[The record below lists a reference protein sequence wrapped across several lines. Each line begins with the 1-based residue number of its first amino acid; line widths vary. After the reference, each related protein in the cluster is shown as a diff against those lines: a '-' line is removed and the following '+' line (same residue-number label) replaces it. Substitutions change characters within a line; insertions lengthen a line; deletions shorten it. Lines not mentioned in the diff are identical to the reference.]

1 MATIILGAAGAA
13 LGGAVGGTAFG
24 LSSAVIGR
32 AIGASIGRSLDQQ
45 LLGGGAGAVETGRV
59 DRFRLTGASE
69 GAPISHIYGQ
79 MRVAGQV
86 IWATRFK
93 EEVTTSG
100 GGKGGPPKPTVRD
113 YSYSVSLAIALCE
126 GPIGRIGRV
135 WADGQVVERGNLN
148 MRVYRGTEDQLPDPK
163 IEATEGTG
171 NAPAYRGIAY
181 VVLEDLDLG
190 QFGNR
195 VPQLSFEVLRP
206 DLDEQHP
213 ETTRALGVQG
223 VALVPGTG
231 EYGLATTPV
240 HYQDGLGHNRTANVN
255 SPGTRTDFQKSLD
268 DLSDEI
274 PGCRAASL
282 IVSWFGDNLRCADC
296 TLKPKVEQVDVE
308 GFGMPWNVSGQ
319 SRPEADILPE
329 LEGKSLYG
337 GTPTDQ
343 SVLEAI
349 RQLKTSEKEV
359 MFYPFILMEQLQGN
373 SLLDPWSGEPGQP
386 ALPWRGRITTSL
398 APTVPGS
405 PDGTAFAE
413 TEVAAFFG
421 TAARTDFM
429 VSYVDG
435 AGHPV
440 VGADVGNAGSAIIR
454 IDYNGPQEWSYRRFI
469 LHYAHLCA
477 AAGGVESF
485 CIGSEMRALTQIRG
499 AGNSFPA
506 VQALQSLAADVRAI
520 LGPDVKIS
528 YAADWSE
535 YFGYHPQDGSGDV
548 YFHLDPLWADANIDF
563 VGIDNYMPLS
573 DWRDGEDH
581 LDADWGAIYNGAYLQ
596 ANILGGE
603 GFDWYYHSPEA
614 REAQIR
620 TPISDGAH
628 HEPWVFRYKDLPS
641 WWESYHHNRVAGS
654 RSETSTPWEPGS
666 KPIRFTEIGCAA
678 IDKATNQPNR
688 FLDPKSSE
696 TGLPHFSDGTPDE
709 LIQYTYL
716 TAVQE
721 FWARDEN
728 NLTSAF
734 TGLKMIDMSHSYVWA
749 WDTRPFPYFPNNTAL
764 WSDGDNYARG
774 HWLNG
779 RMGARTLASVVRD
792 ICHRSGVSQIDT
804 SDLYGYLRGYA
815 VDGSGDARA
824 ALQPLMLS
832 HGFDAVERE
841 GLLRFS
847 NRDGHQDH
855 NINRAR
861 LSLPEDGGAPIEF
874 SRNPTAEVAGR
885 VRLTF
890 VETGSDYSTK
900 SVEAIFPDES
910 TYSVSTSELPLALTS
925 SEGQAIVERW
935 LAEARIARD
944 QVKFSLPVSNLGV
957 GAGDTVSLLSEDG
970 TLATYRIDHVEHSD
984 RLLLEASRVEA
995 GVYLGATPLEET
1007 PAVRPFTAAVPVL
1020 PVFLDLP
1027 IIRDTNAAHAPYL
1040 AISAEPW
1047 PGPVAVYS
1055 SATDSDYRLNT
1066 ITEQGAVY
1074 GITESAIQRCSS
1086 GIIDGGEALRVRLGS
1101 GALQSVEWGAVLNGA
1116 NLAAIGDG
1124 TGSGWEIFQFQNA
1137 ALVGPGE
1144 YDLSTRLRG
1153 QLGTD
1158 AIMPDVWPAGS
1169 HFVLLDGNVNQIDM
1183 SLSERGLAR
1192 HYRIGVAG
1200 RALVDPSYT
1209 HVVSAFDG
1217 VGLRPYA
1224 PAHLTV
1230 WPEDGGDLSVSWIR
1244 RTRVDGDNWNSF
1256 DVPLGE
1262 DSELYSIRVVAP
1274 DNSVVRE
1281 SYSVV
1286 PNWTY
1291 STALQA
1297 ADAVTLP
1304 YRIEVR
1310 QISQSYGAGLSTS
1323 CEIA

>member
-32 AIGASIGRSLDQQ
+32 AIGASLGRSLDQQ
-45 LLGGGAGAVETGRV
+45 LMGGGGDVVENGRV
-59 DRFRLTGASE
+59 DRFRLTGAGE
-69 GAPISHIYGQ
+69 GSPISHIYGQ

-93 EEVTTSG
+93 EEVATSG
-100 GGKGGPPKPTVRD
+100 GGKGGPPKPTVRN

-126 GPIGRIGRV
+126 GEISRVGRV
-135 WADGQVVERGNLN
+135 WADGQPVERDDLN
-148 MRVYRGTEDQLPDPK
+148 MRVYPGTEDQLPDPK
-163 IEATEGTG
+163 IEATEGAG
-171 NAPAYRGIAY
+171 HAPAYRGIAY

-206 DLDEQHP
+206 ELNRDAP
-213 ETTRALGVQG
+213 ETTLALGVQA

-231 EYGLATTPV
+231 EYALATTPV

-255 SPGTRTDFQKSLD
+255 SPGTQTDFQRSMNNLT
-268 DLSDEI
+268 EEV
-274 PGCRAASL
+274 PGCSAASL
-282 IVSWFGDNLRCADC
+282 VVSWFGDNLRCAECDI
-296 TLKPKVEQVDVE
+296 KPKVEQVEAE
-308 GFGMPWNVSGQ
+308 GFGMPWNVSGLT
-319 SRPEADILPE
+319 RPEADILPE
-329 LEGKSLYG
+329 LEGRSLYG

-343 SVLEAI
+343 SVVEAI
-349 RQLKTSEKEV
+349 THLNSLGKDV
-359 MFYPFILMEQLQGN
+359 MFYPFILMEQLEGN
-373 SLLDPWSGEPGQP
+373 TLLNPWSGEPGQP

-398 APTVPGS
+398 APQVPGS
-405 PDGTAFAE
+405 PDGTAFAD

-421 TAARTDFM
+421 NAQPSDFT
-429 VSYVDG
+429 VSYIDG

-440 VGADVGNAGSAIIR
+440 VGAGPAGAGVANIR
-454 IDYNGPQEWSYRRFI
+454 ITYSGPAEFSYRRFI

-506 VQALQSLAADVRAI
+506 VDALRTLAADVRQI
-520 LGPDVKIS
+520 LGTECKIS

-548 YFHLDPLWADANIDF
+548 YFHLDALWADDNIDF
-563 VGIDNYMPLS
+563 IGIDNYMPLS
-573 DWRDGEDH
+573 DWRDGLDH
-581 LDADWGAIYNGAYLQ
+581 QDAEWGAIHNRAYLQ

-603 GFDWYYHSPEA
+603 GYDWYYHSDEA

-620 TPISDGAH
+620 TAITDGAH
-628 HEPWVFRYKDLPS
+628 NEPWVFRYKDLPN
-641 WWESYHHNRVAGS
+641 WWENYHHNRVAGI

-696 TGLPHFSDGTPDE
+696 TGLPYFSDGTPDE
-709 LIQYTYL
+709 LIQHSYL

-721 FWARDEN
+721 FWSREAN
-728 NLTSAF
+728 NPVSAF
-734 TGLKMIDMSHSYVWA
+734 SGLKMLDTSHSYVWA
-749 WDTRPFPYFPNNTAL
+749 WDTRPFPYFPNNTEL
-764 WSDGDNYARG
+764 WSDGDNYRRG

-779 RMGARTLASVVRD
+779 RMGARTLASAVRD
-792 ICHRSGVSQIDT
+792 ICQRSGVAAVDS
-804 SDLYGYLRGYA
+804 SRLYGYLRGYA
-815 VDGSGDARA
+815 FDGAGDART
-824 ALQPLMLS
+824 ALQPLMLAY
-832 HGFDAVERE
+832 GFDAVERE
-841 GLLRFS
+841 GLLVFS
-847 NRDGHQDH
+847 NRDGLEDYGLRP
-855 NINRAR
+855 ND
-861 LSLPEDGGAPIEF
+861 LSLPGQEGAPIEY
-874 SRNPTAEVAGR
+874 SRAPTAEVSGR

-890 VETGSDYSTK
+890 VESGTDYSTR
-900 SVEAIFPDES
+900 SVEAIFPDEA
-910 TYSVSTSELPLALTS
+910 TYAVSTSELPLALTP
-925 SEGQAIVERW
+925 SEAQATVERW

-944 QVKFSLPVSNLGV
+944 QVKFSLPLSQLSI
-957 GAGDTVSLLSEDG
+957 GAGDVISLPLPEGWES
-970 TLATYRIDHVEHSD
+970 LYRIDHVEHSD
-984 RLLLEASRVEA
+984 RLLLEASRVEP
-995 GVYLGATPLEET
+995 GVYQPAAPLDEAPT
-1007 PAVRPFTAAVPVL
+1007 IRPFTPAVPVL
-1020 PVFLDLP
+1020 PIFLDLP
-1027 IIRDTNAAHAPYL
+1027 IIRETNAPHAPYI
-1040 AISAEPW
+1040 AISSEPW

-1055 SATDSDYRLNT
+1055 SATDSDYRLNL
-1066 ITEQGAVY
+1066 IAEQGAVY
-1074 GITESAIQRCSS
+1074 GVTESDLSRCSA
-1086 GIIDGGEALRVRLGS
+1086 GIIDDGPALRVRLGG

-1124 TGSGWEIFQFQNA
+1124 TGGNWEVFQFQTA
-1137 ALVGPGE
+1137 TLIAPGE
-1144 YDLSTRLRG
+1144 YDLSIRLRG
-1153 QLGTD
+1153 QLGSD
-1158 AIMPDVWPAGS
+1158 ALMPDVWPSGS
-1169 HFVLLDGNVNQIDM
+1169 HFVLLDGSINQIDM

-1209 HVVSAFDG
+1209 HVISAFEG
-1217 VGLRPYA
+1217 IGLRPYA

-1230 WPEDGGDLSVSWIR
+1230 KESTGGDLEVSWIR
-1244 RTRVDGDNWNSF
+1244 RTRIDGDNWGSF

-1262 DSELYSIRVVAP
+1262 DSELYLIRVVSAG
-1274 DNSVVRE
+1274 DTILRE

-1291 STALQA
+1291 TAAQQS
-1297 ADAVTLP
+1297 ADGVVPP
-1304 YRIEVR
+1304 YHVEVR
-1310 QISQSYGAGLSTS
+1310 QISQSFGAGLAARA
-1323 CEIA
+1323 EVA